1 MHPAAKRNYSN
12 DSIMRLSIKKHNQA
26 YLESLA
32 SQMGISDIS
41 EVLNY
46 LLLDIKGLGYSF
58 GSKPA
63 PQPIT
68 QTPIGYTFEPA
79 FTPQENTQNFAET
92 DPIIARMSQL
102 IEEF

>member
-1 MHPAAKRNYSN
+1 MPKSKSQR
-12 DSIMRLSIKKHNQA
+12 ITIKPHNIA
-26 YLESLA
+26 YLQSLA
-32 SQMGISDIS
+32 SEMGLNDLR

-46 LLLDIKGLGYSF
+46 LLLDVKGLNYRF
-58 GSKPA
+58 GNKPA

-68 QTPIGYTFEPA
+68 QAPIGYTFEPA
-79 FTPQENTQNFAET
+79 FTPQSNTQNLAET

>member
-1 MHPAAKRNYSN
+1 
-12 DSIMRLSIKKHNQA
+12 MRISIKKHNQV

-32 SQMGISDIS
+32 LQMGITDIS

-46 LLLDIKGLGYSF
+46 LLLDIKGLNYQF
-58 GSKPA
+58 GSKPQ
-63 PQPIT
+63 PQP
-68 QTPIGYTFEPA
+68 QLQQAPIGYTFEPA
-79 FTPQENTQNFAET
+79 FTPIQENIQNTTEI